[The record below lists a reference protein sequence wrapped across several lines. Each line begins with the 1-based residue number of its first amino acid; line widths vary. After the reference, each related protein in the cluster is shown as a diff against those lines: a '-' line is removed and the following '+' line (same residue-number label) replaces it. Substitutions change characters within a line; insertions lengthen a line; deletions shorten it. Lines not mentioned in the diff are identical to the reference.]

1 METNMK
7 YVKLTQ
13 IAAACGA
20 SLLIGFV
27 ASPVLAEDSRW
38 YLGGNYGTTD
48 ATIDEDQIVENLRSS
63 GFTTTRF
70 SDDEHDRGHKFF
82 AGYQLNRYLALEA
95 GYFDLGSFEFT
106 AHTQPPGVL
115 HGRIDE
121 VDGYNLDLV
130 GFLPLADRL
139 SVFARV
145 GANHAKTQGRLFG
158 DGAVS
163 VADPRFSE
171 RDTNHKFGFG
181 AQWELNQAAALRIEA
196 ERYRID
202 DGFGERGDVDMFSLG
217 LVVRLGAGP
226 DRTPSS
232 TQVAP
237 ASVPVVVPAPARDQR
252 YCNIVDMQFEID
264 AEKIQLQEE
273 EKLLVLAKYLK
284 KYPDTTVLIEGH
296 SDNVGSSRDNLRLSQ
311 RRADSVMNY
320 LVSAHGIN
328 ASRLTAVGY
337 GETRP
342 LADNRTEQGKRAN
355 RRIGAVVACVTDIAG
370 LETVPARITLAME
383 IEFEQNKASI
393 GSQYHNGLR
402 SVAEFLRADP
412 LVVATVEGHADNSTP
427 SNSAQLSL
435 LRARNVVN
443 YLVKNF
449 GIAESRLTAEGFGET
464 RRFAYNTS
472 KEGRQEN
479 RRVNIIL
486 EYPR

>member
-1 METNMK
+1 METKMKNMN
-7 YVKLTQ
+7 LAQ

-20 SLLIGFV
+20 TLLVGV
-27 ASPVLAEDSRW
+27 AASPVFAGDSRW

-48 ATIDEDQIVENLRSS
+48 VTIDEEQIIENLRSD

-82 AGYQLNRYLALEA
+82 AGYQLNRHLAVEG
-95 GYFDLGSFEFT
+95 GYFDLGSFNFT
-106 AHTQPPGVL
+106 ANTQPPGSL
-115 HGRIDE
+115 FGKIE
-121 VDGYNLDLV
+121 VDGFNLDLV
-130 GFLPLADRL
+130 GFLPLQERL
-139 SVFARV
+139 SVFARI
-145 GANHAKTQGRLFG
+145 GANHAKTQGRLFTT
-158 DGAVS
+158 GAVN
-163 VADPRFSE
+163 VAEPSFSE
-171 RDTNHKFGFG
+171 RETNHKFGLG
-181 AQWELNQAAALRIEA
+181 VQWALNQAAALRIEA

-202 DGFGERGDVDMFSLG
+202 DGFGEQGDVDMFSLG
-217 LVVRLGAGP
+217 LVVRLGAES
-226 DRTPSS
+226 DRAPSS
-232 TQVAP
+232 AQAAP
-237 ASVPVVVPAPARDQR
+237 AVVPVVVPAPARDQR

-273 EKLLVLAKYLK
+273 EKLLVLARYLK
-284 KYPDTTVLIEGH
+284 KYPDTTVVIEGH

-370 LETVPARITLAME
+370 IETVPARITLAME
-383 IEFEQNKASI
+383 IEFEQNKANV

-402 SVAEFLRADP
+402 NVAEFMRANP
-412 LVVATVEGHADNSTP
+412 GVVATVEGHADNSTP
-427 SNSAQLSL
+427 SNAAELSL
-435 LRARNVVN
+435 LRAQNVVN

-449 GIAESRLTAEGFGET
+449 GIAGSRLTAVGFGET

-472 KEGRQEN
+472 KDGRQEN